1 MVEALFVAVWCI
13 QEHKALKAAHDS
25 AVLPKAAHSQETRI
39 DAKTAMMLMFVYEKL
54 WIVLTAS
61 TLYLFIS
68 STLRWK
74 LLAIR

>member
-1 MVEALFVAVWCI
+1 MLPR
-13 QEHKALKAAHDS
+13 AAH
-25 AVLPKAAHSQETRI
+25 PQEMRI

-61 TLYLFIS
+61 TLHLFIS
-68 STLRWK
+68 STLQWK